1 MKVGVFLKNFRPE
14 IGGGSTFESEIL
26 PSLIKYGS
34 NSSHRFT
41 IFSWSKGIEKV
52 ISGSHLEFI
61 PLQQSYAGRS
71 FKERIKYRFLKTINQ
86 VLAKLPISRQFPLED
101 LVEKLVINSGV
112 EVIWYLELGTYNY
125 LTLEIPYITT
135 VWDLAH
141 RQQPFFPEVST
152 GGRWERREKSY
163 GVKIQR
169 AAAVI
174 TGTSAGKAE
183 IERFYQV
190 PSELIHILPYPVPS
204 FALQPSL
211 GSDREVLAKYQI
223 PHNYLFYPAQFWP
236 HKNHT
241 TLLLA
246 VQILREV
253 HNLIMPV
260 VFVGA
265 DKGNKLYI
273 EQLVNQLN
281 LSEQVYFLGF
291 VPQSDLSALYRQA
304 FALTFTTFCGPDNLP
319 PIEAF
324 GLGCPVI
331 ASQVAGA
338 EEQLGDAAILFDP
351 TNEQQLAVAIKAL
364 WDAPKMRSHLI
375 QLGLERAAELTG
387 EHYIQGIFKIL
398 DQFAPIR
405 RCWSSTKPFKQK

>member
-26 PSLIKYGS
+26 QSLIKYGG
-34 NSSHRFT
+34 NSGHRFT

>member
-1 MKVGVFLKNFRPE
+1 MRVGVFLKNFRPE

-26 PSLIKYGS
+26 QSLIKYGG
-34 NSSHRFT
+34 NSGHTFT

-71 FKERIKYRFLKTINQ
+71 FNERIKYRFLKTINQ

-112 EVIWYLELGTYNY
+112 EVIWYLELGTYDY

-152 GGRWERREKSY
+152 GGRWQRREKSY
-163 GVKIQR
+163 GIKIQR

-183 IERFYQV
+183 IEHFYQV

-204 FALQPSL
+204 FALQPLVGKDS
-211 GSDREVLAKYQI
+211 EVLAKYQI
-223 PHNYLFYPAQFWP
+223 PDQYLFYPAQFWP
-236 HKNHT
+236 HKNHA

-253 HNLIMPV
+253 HNLIIPV

-281 LSEQVYFLGF
+281 LSEQVHFLGF

-304 FALTFTTFCGPDNLP
+304 FALTFPTFFGPDNLP
-319 PIEAF
+319 PIEAL

-375 QLGLERAAELTG
+375 QLGLARAAQLTG

-405 RCWSSTKPFKQK
+405 RCWSSIKPFKQK